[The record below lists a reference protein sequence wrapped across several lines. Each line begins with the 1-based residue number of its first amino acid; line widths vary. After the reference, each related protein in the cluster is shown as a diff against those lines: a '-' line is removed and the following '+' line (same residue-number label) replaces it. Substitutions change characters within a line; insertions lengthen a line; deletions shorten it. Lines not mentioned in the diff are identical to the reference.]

1 MITLDDGTARVEISC
16 NHERFQRHKDIIKLE
31 QVVVIEGEIYER
43 EGFDRPMARLSK
55 AFNLNEIRQKRA
67 QNIQIRLAHDL
78 MGKSLAKDLQGILL
92 PYCKIDMCQHIGI
105 QILLEQS
112 FASAELLLGAQWKVA
127 PLDEL
132 LAKLRDYFGKDA
144 IYIEY
149 QVKSKAA
156 KAVETPRVAVVAP
169 PPDNMSM
176 DEALDLSQAEVSQYS

>member
-1 MITLDDGTARVEISC
+1 M
-16 NHERFQRHKDIIKLE
+16 K
-31 QVVVIEGEIYER
+31 
-43 EGFDRPMARLSK
+43 
-55 AFNLNEIRQKRA
+55 
-67 QNIQIRLAHDL
+67 IQ
-78 MGKSLAKDLQGILL
+78 
-92 PYCKIDMCQHIGI
+92 
-105 QILLEQS
+105 LEQS

-156 KAVETPRVAVVAP
+156 KVVETPKVAVVAP

-176 DEALDLSQAEVSQYS
+176 DEALDLYQAEVSQYS